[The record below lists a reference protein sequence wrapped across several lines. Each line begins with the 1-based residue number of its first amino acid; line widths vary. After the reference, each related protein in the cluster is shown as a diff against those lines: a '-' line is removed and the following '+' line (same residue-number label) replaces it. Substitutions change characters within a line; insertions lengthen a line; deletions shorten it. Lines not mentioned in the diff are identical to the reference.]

1 MKIRLLKATEHR
13 PADNRVSNG
22 GGCSFTCFGS
32 AVLRLGRT
40 PGESFVTQL
49 ASHLSHQTFQ
59 HQLLHLERKKLVLWC
74 RGGVP
79 VCPSTAELQPEGL
92 PYGGDQE
99 AFDKRFLLN

>member
-32 AVLRLGRT
+32 AVLRLGCV
-40 PGESFVTQL
+40 PGESSVTQL
-49 ASHLSHQTFQ
+49 SLHRSHQTFQ
-59 HQLLHLERKKLVLWC
+59 HQLLHLERKKLVLC

-79 VCPSTAELQPEGL
+79 VRPSTAELQPEGL
-92 PYGGDQE
+92 PCGGDQE